1 MVIGTQNLSFGNE
14 AAKQQAAVPFPF
26 SFSFFGGRDGIDESM
41 GGTRE
46 PQTGTSPFGCYF
58 LFLCLLIFFLFE
70 MIPLGGMFFKIDG
83 FGIAL
88 FE

>member
-1 MVIGTQNLSFGNE
+1 MGTRLPNN
-14 AAKQQAAVPFPF
+14 KQQPF
-26 SFSFFGGRDGIDESM
+26 SPFFFFFGGRDGIDESM

-58 LFLCLLIFFLFE
+58 LFLGLLIFLFE